1 MIRRGPLRLEA
12 IGTCSGLCAKYLTGR
27 KADPLEESS
36 TAGAIKAN
44 SLAQF
49 RQQFAGEST
58 SAIIPTF
65 GTTEFGVLPERR
77 QTVSATIK
85 TREAGDVSI
94 VEVTGR
100 VTLGEATGK
109 LRETVREL
117 INKGRKYIILNLAGV
132 EYMDS
137 AGLGELVG
145 AYTTVTNNGGQLKL
159 VGVGGRTLDLLQVTK
174 LLTVFECYD
183 DEATA
188 ARSFPK

>member
-1 MIRRGPLRLEA
+1 M
-12 IGTCSGLCAKYLTGR
+12 
-27 KADPLEESS
+27 
-36 TAGAIKAN
+36 
-44 SLAQF
+44 
-49 RQQFAGEST
+49 
-58 SAIIPTF
+58 
-65 GTTEFGVLPERR
+65 
-77 QTVSATIK
+77 SATIK

>member
-1 MIRRGPLRLEA
+1 
-12 IGTCSGLCAKYLTGR
+12 
-27 KADPLEESS
+27 
-36 TAGAIKAN
+36 
-44 SLAQF
+44 
-49 RQQFAGEST
+49 
-58 SAIIPTF
+58 
-65 GTTEFGVLPERR
+65 
-77 QTVSATIK
+77 VSATIK